1 MEQPGLEMAP
11 ILDAST
17 AVSCL
22 TFYTTV
28 PALTPTLKGTELQRD
43 KWAEFSWIAELL
55 FGVPRMD

>member
-1 MEQPGLEMAP
+1 MAP